1 MWVLFVFC
9 RLYYNYLWIIRILK
23 FFGEFG
29 YENYKCFFVEFV
41 LEEVMEYGILI
52 NILESCVR
60 YWLEII
66 KFEKDW
72 EEFKDYV
79 WKIELGY
86 NFLDVEVNDLE
97 LVLSRKVD
105 KMIEKLNE
113 N

>member
-1 MWVLFVFC
+1 M
-9 RLYYNYLWIIRILK
+9 K

-86 NFLDVEVNDLE
+86 NFLDVEVDDLE